1 MDAKTRHVNGKQK
14 HEREQGWGED
24 EADQGKYQT
33 DGEFNRRQDEEDM
46 VRKDELTVKMPIGKW
61 SGKDR
66 LNVLDAL
73 RWNVKIKLMKIVSN
87 NMPPVA

>member
-1 MDAKTRHVNGKQK
+1 
-14 HEREQGWGED
+14 
-24 EADQGKYQT
+24 
-33 DGEFNRRQDEEDM
+33 M
-46 VRKDELTVKMPIGKW
+46 VRMDELTVKMPIGKW

-87 NMPPVA
+87 NMPPVAQENWH

>member
-1 MDAKTRHVNGKQK
+1 MRQIKESIKRT
-14 HEREQGWGED
+14 
-24 EADQGKYQT
+24 
-33 DGEFNRRQDEEDM
+33 EFNRRQDEDM

-87 NMPPVA
+87 NMPPVAQENWH